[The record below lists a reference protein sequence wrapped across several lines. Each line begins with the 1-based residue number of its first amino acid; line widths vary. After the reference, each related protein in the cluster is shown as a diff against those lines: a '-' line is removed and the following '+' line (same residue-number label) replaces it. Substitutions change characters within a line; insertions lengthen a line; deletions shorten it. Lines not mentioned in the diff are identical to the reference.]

1 MSFLAALFTAVKNLP
16 PVTKIYWTAAVATTI
31 LTSVGA
37 LSAAYLYLD
46 FDLVFGKFQVR
57 FQEKET
63 ARRGEL

>member
-1 MSFLAALFTAVKNLP
+1 MSCLGALFAAVKNLP

-57 FQEKET
+57 FKET
-63 ARRGEL
+63 ETSRQVEP